1 MCYSELRLNEIKA
14 KNMAKFA
21 ILRTGKLKS
30 AASVRGM
37 LKHNFRDIDTPN
49 ADENLTPDNEHLAA
63 QSVKDGMKR
72 YRDSLPEKVR
82 SNAVHA
88 IDYMITTSKEASPEA
103 KESAMQEAY
112 DWLAEKHGKENI
124 IMASK
129 HRDETTPHIH
139 VVVVPIDEKG
149 KLNARQFIGGTRHRM
164 SDLQDEFYKR
174 LQDKNIDLDRGIK
187 GSRAKHQS
195 IKEWNAKV
203 ERADAH
209 RTNQSYGEINKDRDR
224 RKTGTFSRESQ
235 QEADLRVIHKL
246 HEKIIDQGQ
255 LIDKLAMEKDRQ
267 KRTIDANKKAVE
279 MIKKLKSDVS
289 RGDQGAVKKF
299 SDTITR
305 AADRNAEA
313 KAKRESERRARGS
326 KPRGISR

>member
-1 MCYSELRLNEIKA
+1 
-14 KNMAKFA
+14 MANFA

-30 AASVRGM
+30 SAAVRGM

-49 ADENLTPDNEHLAA
+49 ADEKLTPGNEHLAA
-63 QSVKDGMKR
+63 ESVQEGMKR

-88 IDYMITTSKEASPEA
+88 IDYMITTSKEATPEA

-149 KLNARQFIGGTRHRM
+149 KLNARKFIGGTKHRM
-164 SDLQDEFYKR
+164 TDLQDEFYNR
-174 LQDKNIDLDRGIK
+174 LKDKNIDLDRGIK

-195 IKEWNAKV
+195 IKEWNAKIS
-203 ERADAH
+203 RAEKV
-209 RTNQSYGEINKDRDR
+209 TVNQSYADINKGRER
-224 RKTGTFSRESQ
+224 KKTGTFSKESQ
-235 QEADLRVIHKL
+235 QDADLRVINKL
-246 HEKIIDQGQ
+246 HGKVVDQQQ
-255 LIDKLAMEKDRQ
+255 LIDKLAMEKGRQ
-267 KRTIDANKKAVE
+267 ERTIEGNKPSVE
-279 MIKKLKSDVS
+279 MASKIRSAVN
-289 RGDQGAVKKF
+289 RGDMQQANV
-299 SDTITR
+299 ITEKITQ
-305 AADRNAEA
+305 ATKQ
-313 KAKRESERRARGS
+313 KAIEKTKTRSKSKGFAR
-326 KPRGISR
+326 

>member
-14 KNMAKFA
+14 KIMAKFA

-49 ADENLTPDNEHLAA
+49 ADEKLTPDNEHLAA

-149 KLNARQFIGGTRHRM
+149 KLNARKFIGGTRHRM

-195 IKEWNAKV
+195 IKEWNAKTQ
-203 ERADAH
+203 RAEH
-209 RTNQSYGEINKDRDR
+209 HSKRQSYAEINKARER
-224 RKTGTFSRESQ
+224 KKTGTFSKESQ
-235 QEADLRVIHKL
+235 EQADLRVIQKL
-246 HEKIIDQGQ
+246 HGKIIEQGQ
-255 LIDKLAMEKDRQ
+255 LIDKLSMEKDRQ
-267 KRTIDANKKAVE
+267 EKTINANKTSVE
-279 MIKKLKSDVS
+279 MANKIKSAVS
-289 RGDQGAVKKF
+289 RGDQNQARI
-299 SDTITR
+299 ITDKITQSTNQKASEKAQR
-305 AADRNAEA
+305 S
-313 KAKRESERRARGS
+313 AKRSTSRDRG
-326 KPRGISR
+326 R